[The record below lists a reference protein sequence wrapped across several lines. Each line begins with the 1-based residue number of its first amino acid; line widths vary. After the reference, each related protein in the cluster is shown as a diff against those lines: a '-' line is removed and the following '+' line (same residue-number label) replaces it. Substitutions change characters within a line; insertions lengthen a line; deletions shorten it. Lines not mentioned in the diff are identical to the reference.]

1 MRSLA
6 DIDHREIE
14 HRKET
19 MRRVWAYRRVDH
31 IPIGVWLDDFSR
43 YSLREQCENGLVQFE
58 VNTNCIE
65 RCLRC
70 LPDDYIPYARV
81 WPGYMTLG
89 TLFGIPLYWS
99 DDPNQAPG
107 LQFHPVTDMARVR
120 DLPVPDPERDGLM
133 PHNLR
138 WLRYFRE
145 NLPPDVSLTGIDLGG
160 PMNTVKD
167 LLDTNLLYTA
177 FYDSPEEYRLLLDK
191 VTDLQLRCTEAIIRA
206 AGGME
211 RLTCTDFDPLWAPE
225 DGKGFVSDD
234 VCASF
239 GPDMFREFSLPYNN
253 RIFRRFGGGRLHNC
267 GPHPSLGL
275 YREHTPGFKGVNC
288 SFRYSRSELPVF
300 KTHFRGRGLVEL
312 NFDCGES
319 FEEIVRG
326 YEAAADILTPDT
338 VAIPL
343 VFLNETWTD
352 DALTELYL
360 ALRTVSERYAREM
373 QWMGE

>member
-6 DIDHREIE
+6 DIDPREIAR
-14 HRKET
+14 RKET
-19 MRRVWAYRRVDH
+19 VRRVWAYRRVDH
-31 IPIGVWLDDFSR
+31 IPIGVCLDDFSR
-43 YSLREQCENGLVQFE
+43 YSLREQCENGLAQFE
-58 VNTNCIE
+58 VNVGCID

-89 TLFGIPLYWS
+89 ALFGVPLHWS
-99 DDPNQAPG
+99 NDPNQAPG
-107 LQFHPVTDMARVR
+107 LQFHPITDMAQVH
-120 DLPVPDPERDGLM
+120 DLRMPDPERDGLM
-133 PHNLR
+133 PHNIR

-160 PMNTVKD
+160 PMNTAKD

-177 FYDSPEEYRLLLDK
+177 FYDSPEEYHLLLDR
-191 VTDLQLRCTEAIIRA
+191 VTDLQIRCYEAIIRA
-206 AGGME
+206 AGGTE
-211 RLTCTDFDPLWAPE
+211 RLTCIDFDPLWAPE

-253 RIFRRFGGGRLHNC
+253 RIFRRFGGGRIHNC

-275 YREHTPGFKGVNC
+275 YREHAPELRGVNC
-288 SFRYSRSELPVF
+288 SFRYSRAELPVF
-300 KTHFRGRGLVEL
+300 KEHFRGRGLVEL

-326 YEAAADILTPDT
+326 YDAAADILAPDV

-343 VFLNETWTD
+343 VFLNETWPD
-352 DALTELYL
+352 DTLTELYL
-360 ALRTVSERYAREM
+360 ALRDISVRYAREM
-373 QWMGE
+373 NWKGE